1 MENAAQTFVQQALAA
16 EREQWTGPWEVIH
29 DPVEDEPM
37 EMLAG
42 AIAGVVLTF
51 AGLAAWVW
59 VGVV

>member
-1 MENAAQTFVQQALAA
+1 MNTTPQTFVQQALAA

-42 AIAGVVLTF
+42 AIAGVLLTF
-51 AGLAAWVW
+51 AGLGAWIL
-59 VGVV
+59 VGLV